1 MNYLKVYC
9 NLIKRAED
17 RDCPKGYTERHH
29 VFPKSIFGNNDR
41 IVVLTGREHYIA
53 HLLLQKMC
61 EKRYGVESKRTQKM
75 LCAHINM
82 KSKGRYFNSYLYEI
96 AKEKR
101 SKSMTGSLH
110 WNWKGGKKYKKKEK
124 RSKSMTGSLHWNW
137 KGGKKYKKKEKYN
150 TNEKYKRYT
159 YQLIDPKG
167 DKIETTSLRK
177 TCEQNNLDHRNMSL
191 VSKGKRNHHK
201 GWKCKV
207 LNIL

>member
-9 NLIKRAED
+9 NLIKRAGD
-17 RDCPKGYTERHH
+17 RDCPKGYTEKHH

-82 KSKGRYFNSYLYEI
+82 KSKGRYFNSHLYEI

-110 WNWKGGKKYKKKEK
+110 WNWKGGKKNKKK
-124 RSKSMTGSLHWNW
+124 G
-137 KGGKKYKKKEKYN
+137 KYN